1 MNICFLLSD
10 WFGLR
15 YITHYVVDHQ
25 PNKMGTELIKLDQF
39 NLDTETKQNLFVK
52 FNDMVEQAKA
62 WEAKAM
68 SIVVTDETQV
78 KEMEQAKEGRII
90 LQKVRT
96 GAEKLKKE
104 LKAGALNYGR
114 AIDFLYNFIEDTC
127 KPLEAHLLK
136 QEKFKEVR
144 EKEKKD
150 ELQRVRAEQLAPY
163 VENPAVFD
171 LANMPEDTFQM
182 VLAGSIK
189 SLQDKKNAEKQA
201 EIDRLAKIE
210 EDNRIK
216 AENERLRQENQAKEA
231 AMKKFQSDQEAE
243 AIQLREKQ
251 EAVLRKFKEEE
262 ARKKAESDKLLK
274 EAKEREAKLAKE
286 LKDKQ
291 EAEEKAKADA
301 EKRRK
306 ADERKSRLAPDKDK
320 LVLLAQQIT
329 DLKMPEVKSEE
340 AKKVVG
346 DIVIMINKL
355 VKFIN
360 EKIPNL

>member
-1 MNICFLLSD
+1 MET
-10 WFGLR
+10 GLT
-15 YITHYVVDHQ
+15 I
-25 PNKMGTELIKLDQF
+25 LDQF
-39 NLDTETKQNLFVK
+39 NLDPEAKQNLFVK

-62 WEAKAM
+62 WETKAM

-78 KEMEQAKEGRII
+78 KQMEQAKEGRII

-114 AIDFLYNFIEDTC
+114 AIDFLYNFIENTC
-127 KPLEAHLLK
+127 KPLEAHLLE

-144 EKEKKD
+144 EKKRKD

-182 VLAGSIK
+182 VLNGSIK
-189 SLQDKKNAEKQA
+189 SKNDKIEAEKQV
-201 EIDRLAKIE
+201 ERDRLAKID

-216 AENERLRQENQAKEA
+216 AENERLRQENEAKDI
-231 AMKKFQSDQEAE
+231 AMKKAQAEQKAEAE
-243 AIQLREKQ
+243 RLRAKQ
-251 EAVLRKFKEEE
+251 EAILGKLKEEE

-301 EKRRK
+301 EKKRK
-306 ADERKSRLAPDKDK
+306 SDERKSRLAPDKDK
-320 LVLLAQQIT
+320 LVLLSQQIT

-346 DIVIMINKL
+346 DILIMINKL

>member
-1 MNICFLLSD
+1 MET
-10 WFGLR
+10 GLT
-15 YITHYVVDHQ
+15 I
-25 PNKMGTELIKLDQF
+25 LDQF
-39 NLDTETKQNLFVK
+39 NLDPEAKQNLFVK

-62 WEAKAM
+62 WETKAM

-78 KEMEQAKEGRII
+78 KQMEQAKEGRII

-182 VLAGSIK
+182 VLNGGIK
-189 SLQDKKNAEKQA
+189 SKNDK
-201 EIDRLAKIE
+201 
-210 EDNRIK
+210 IK
-216 AENERLRQENQAKEA
+216 AENERLRQENEAKDI
-231 AMKKFQSDQEAE
+231 AMKKAQAEQKAEAE
-243 AIQLREKQ
+243 RLRAKQ
-251 EAVLRKFKEEE
+251 EAILGKLKEEE

-274 EAKEREAKLAKE
+274 EAREREAKLAKE
-286 LKDKQ
+286 LKDRQ

-346 DIVIMINKL
+346 DILIMINKL

-360 EKIPNL
+360 EKIQNL